1 VFVFSIPH
9 EKCVPANWDTINYS
23 TAMHVARICGNS
35 DQLSNPIDEETVTT
49 ICVSKWVEEFQ
60 SHCSVRL
67 CGWCWLFIRESC
79 S

>member
-1 VFVFSIPH
+1 
-9 EKCVPANWDTINYS
+9 
-23 TAMHVARICGNS
+23 MHVARICGNS